1 MTSAIDIRYAD
12 AENAVRACYPL
23 MRQLRPHLDT
33 EAGFLECWRR
43 QHAEGYRILALWE
56 GSVPKAIAGIRVQHN
71 MIYGCFLYVDDL
83 VTEGNQRSH
92 GYGAA
97 LMERLK
103 EEASELGCRRLV
115 LDSGLDNVLAHRFY
129 YRNQLVASALHFG
142 MQVD

>member
-12 AENAVRACYPL
+12 DENAVRSCYPL

-33 EAGFLECWRR
+33 AAEFLECWRR

-56 GSVPKAIAGIRVQHN
+56 GSVPMAIAGIRTQHN

-83 VTEGNQRSH
+83 VTEGSQRSH
-92 GYGAA
+92 GYGAV
-97 LMERLK
+97 LMARLK